1 MKYSQGDIVKGN
13 VVSIKP
19 YGAFISLE
27 PGISGLLHIS
37 EISHDYV
44 KDVNNVLKIGDQIEL
59 KIISIDVETKQIIF
73 SKRSLLKPK
82 RKTKTRSRYKQSE
95 TIMETKKGFKD
106 LKRLMPLW
114 IAGYNGGNNDKI

>member
-27 PGISGLLHIS
+27 PGVSGLLHIS

-44 KDVNNVLKIGDQIEL
+44 KDVNTVLKVNEQIEL
-59 KIISIDVETKQIIF
+59 KIISIDEQTKQIIF
-73 SKRSLLKPK
+73 SKRVLTKPK

-95 TIMETKKGFKD
+95 TIMETKKGFSD
-106 LKRLMPLW
+106 LKRLIPMW
-114 IAGYNGGNNDKI
+114 ISAYDGGNND